1 MDASIICLI
10 LSIIFLG
17 SIVRSTFGF
26 GNALIT
32 MPLMSLII
40 GLQTAAPISALIS
53 TTIALVIL
61 INSWQFVNLK
71 SVWRLVVSSAVGIP
85 VGIFILTTMNNK
97 ILVIILAIFLI
108 LFSLYRLLV
117 TKTIK
122 IKSNKPAYLF
132 GLLAGVFGGA
142 YNINGPF
149 IVVYSTLKNWS
160 PVEFR
165 ATLQGYF
172 FLANLLIIFMQ
183 GASGLWTGKVFLI
196 YLLALPVVGIAIYI
210 GGKFTLLIPKGKFDK
225 VIYIFLILIGL
236 FLLIQN

>member
-108 LFSLYRLLV
+108 LFSLYRLFV
-117 TKTIK
+117 TKSIK

-196 YLLALPVVGIAIYI
+196 YLLALPVVCIAIYI

-225 VIYIFLILIGL
+225 VIYIFLILIGI
-236 FLLIQN
+236 FLLIQE